1 MDQES
6 KSNKQQIDWE
16 KIRIERQQIKL
27 AIINSGLINE
37 DGWISTGTES
47 SDFSDEF
54 EQAVNKLN
62 DIISNSLD
70 QNNKAWLKRVEGL
83 RLTVDEIN
91 SRWEDP
97 EYVWE
102 NYDKL
107 VEFTK
112 GIIKDFNTSV
122 DNLVKSL
129 RRGKNERLCLKTKS
143 LWQDN

>member
-112 GIIKDFNTSV
+112 GIIKDFNTSI
-122 DNLVKSL
+122 DNLVNKFKE
-129 RRGKNERLCLKTKS
+129 GKE
-143 LWQDN
+143 

>member
-1 MDQES
+1 LWDFYINNYPET
-6 KSNKQQIDWE
+6 IDLVE
-16 KIRIERQQIKL
+16 LRIKYYELPIREL
-27 AIINSGLINE
+27 
-37 DGWISTGTES
+37 
-47 SDFSDEF
+47 
-54 EQAVNKLN
+54 
-62 DIISNSLD
+62 LD

-112 GIIKDFNTSV
+112 GIIKDFNTSI
-122 DNLVKSL
+122 DNLVNKFKE
-129 RRGKNERLCLKTKS
+129 GKE
-143 LWQDN
+143 